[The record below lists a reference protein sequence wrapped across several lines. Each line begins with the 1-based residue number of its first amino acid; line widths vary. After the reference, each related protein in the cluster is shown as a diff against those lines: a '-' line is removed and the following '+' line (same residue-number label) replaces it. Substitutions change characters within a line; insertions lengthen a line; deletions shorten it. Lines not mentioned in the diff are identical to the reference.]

1 MREEGKRTEVMIL
14 RVITI
19 ISSRLHQKA
28 TKQTRSQE
36 SQLACFWGEE
46 SNLHGVPL
54 GTMGSAIA
62 RHLFLFHLP
71 NVPDLLVDKIRGKD
85 KIRGN
90 HLRGKTR
97 TNHAAYLNYIDNFTK
112 KQRTKNIIS
121 DMKSKL
127 NADTF

>member
-1 MREEGKRTEVMIL
+1 MTLGLEHQMKQKVDSFIGPKRIL
-14 RVITI
+14 PLVFGWSPKKGLITKRGRIILNEMNLTI
-19 ISSRLHQKA
+19 IYWYVS
-28 TKQTRSQE
+28 TYY
-36 SQLACFWGEE
+36 G
-46 SNLHGVPL
+46 
-54 GTMGSAIA
+54 
-62 RHLFLFHLP
+62 
-71 NVPDLLVDKIRGKD
+71 DKIRGKD

-90 HLRGKTR
+90 HLRGKTL